1 MNQDNSKISK
11 KNILSHFNNIWIIL
25 GVICTLG
32 FLLRIIWIPHEVPLI
47 LDSAGYFWYAIETSI
62 TGSFPSIE
70 CGWKCT
76 FPNTGW
82 ASFLSMFFIIFSSD
96 NYIDYMNLQRYL
108 GLIIS
113 VATTIPLYFLCKI
126 FFEKK
131 YAMIASV
138 LFAFNPRI
146 IENSILGIT
155 EPMYILSITL
165 MLYTFFQYGKNYP
178 FIAFGIIGIIST
190 VRYEGL
196 LLFVPISLLYFY
208 KFKFSK
214 KNIIK
219 YFIAITILFLIII
232 PWGMMKTDLIG
243 HDGLI
248 SNISAGPKYYN
259 NVVSESQ
266 DPNEKISLFLKTGF
280 NTMLRF
286 FVLATLPLLTF
297 LVPLGMYIMISKK
310 ESSNFLILFCITL
323 TLLIPAFYAYS
334 RNIQEVRYLLPI
346 FPIFCLFSAYFIRK
360 ITEKIKYKKLFLI
373 LISIF
378 IISSTVGFIEYKN
391 IDDVNQTEAYEVA
404 KEITKL
410 TKVITYYSQ
419 AGYLDN
425 TRILEVNE
433 FPILRKE
440 LPYRLVS
447 IYPDNYETFEEY
459 ISDNRKKGLE
469 YVIVDKGDW
478 RSKFLDEVFENEEKY
493 PYLIKIFDSKDKG
506 YKNYH
511 AKIFKINFEEFDKL
525 KSINP

>member
-1 MNQDNSKISK
+1 
-11 KNILSHFNNIWIIL
+11 
-25 GVICTLG
+25 
-32 FLLRIIWIPHEVPLI
+32 
-47 LDSAGYFWYAIETSI
+47 
-62 TGSFPSIE
+62 
-70 CGWKCT
+70 
-76 FPNTGW
+76 
-82 ASFLSMFFIIFSSD
+82 
-96 NYIDYMNLQRYL
+96 
-108 GLIIS
+108 
-113 VATTIPLYFLCKI
+113 
-126 FFEKK
+126 
-131 YAMIASV
+131 
-138 LFAFNPRI
+138 
-146 IENSILGIT
+146 
-155 EPMYILSITL
+155 
-165 MLYTFFQYGKNYP
+165 
-178 FIAFGIIGIIST
+178 
-190 VRYEGL
+190 
-196 LLFVPISLLYFY
+196 
-208 KFKFSK
+208 
-214 KNIIK
+214 
-219 YFIAITILFLIII
+219 
-232 PWGMMKTDLIG
+232 
-243 HDGLI
+243 
-248 SNISAGPKYYN
+248 
-259 NVVSESQ
+259 
-266 DPNEKISLFLKTGF
+266 
-280 NTMLRF
+280 
-286 FVLATLPLLTF
+286 
-297 LVPLGMYIMISKK
+297 MYIMISKK

-525 KSINP
+525 KLVIP